1 MKMKEFE
8 APPPTYDPSMKLVD
22 INQIL
27 TFSDIIPHGF
37 S

>member
-8 APPPTYDPSMKLVD
+8 PPPYDPSMKLVD